1 MSKTPITWIEL
12 INQKI
17 KERKAKNMPAGVRDV
32 VGEAKKD
39 WALIKEGKHDKY
51 IKGTPSPTK
60 RKSKGKKSKHSKTS
74 KTGKHSK
81 TGKQSKTNIKDI
93 IKKCNLC
100 EECIK
105 EINKHMD

>member
-39 WALIKEGKHDKY
+39 WALIKEGKHDKH
-51 IKGTPSPTK
+51 IKGTSSPTK
-60 RKSKGKKSKHSKTS
+60 RKSKGK
-74 KTGKHSK
+74 
-81 TGKQSKTNIKDI
+81 N
-93 IKKCNLC
+93 NRV
-100 EECIK
+100 
-105 EINKHMD
+105 